1 MKDRKWSRPIT
12 GEWASALQEYVKVT
26 GEEVPKGW
34 KNTRE
39 TLKAMGIKY
48 VASGGRS
55 YLLQQ
60 MVLKGILEK
69 KRFRVPDLS
78 GRRLMPMDH
87 YKLSSGNKTS
97 GNCKATANSN

>member
-69 KRFRVPDLS
+69 KRFRIPDLS
-78 GRRLMPMDH
+78 GRRLMMMDH
-87 YKLSSGNKTS
+87 YRLPSGNKTS
-97 GNCKATANSN
+97 GNRKATANSN